1 MTTKRKISRQIKSA
15 RKNVN
20 RNSNKLRKKTSGAP
34 WGNMSF
40 EAILNSE
47 TPENHLKK
55 KKQSNRNLNKRNKK
69 SKKKAVRMKM
79 TIPK

>member
-1 MTTKRKISRQIKSA
+1 MNKKRKISRQNKSA

-20 RNSNKLRKKTSGAP
+20 INHKLRKKTSGAP

-47 TPENHLKK
+47 TPQNHLKK
-55 KKQSNRNLNKRNKK
+55 KKRSKRSLNKRNKH
-69 SKKKAVRMKM
+69 SKKKPPRIKI